1 MNSDYGFT
9 VTQTDGTMKRISYF
23 FVFFFACY
31 LSAFAQD
38 KGYSIRLTIKGL
50 RDSTCYLSHYFGYTQ
65 HLLKDTAKIDTS
77 GVLLFEGKQPLPEG
91 LYFVTLPQKR
101 RVEFIWLA
109 SEPTFSITSDTLDL
123 IGNAR
128 VEGSQENID
137 YFAYLKYVKT
147 QTDQMEAIRTFG
159 GGPSDNNPML
169 QQRLRTFRNEMY
181 SYLNRLASDYGN
193 RLIGKYIRAVAE
205 PRLPMPPR
213 YANGGYDT
221 AFVSRAVR
229 QHFFDNIDFSD
240 ERMVRSPFLQRRL
253 DTYFDRVAIPQIDS
267 LKAACDRI
275 ISLASANK
283 EVLRYTVWNMSN
295 LFETAKIIGTDAI
308 FVHLAE
314 EYYLKGKVETDSSVL
329 KNLAERVKTLKP
341 LLIGETMPP
350 LVLTDPN
357 DKIHSLQNLSTNLT
371 FVVFYDPLCQKCRA
385 KMPKLIDFYKKHK
398 TESISLYAVM
408 VERNEKLW
416 KNMLDEFKI
425 KDLWINVWDKTGK
438 INYKKDFDIY
448 GTPVIY
454 VLNKEKKIVLKRL
467 EVEQLEAVLEL
478 YNQNKL
484 ATVSTKK

>member
-1 MNSDYGFT
+1 MNSDYGLT
-9 VTQTDGTMKRISYF
+9 VTQTDGTMKRISC
-23 FVFFFACY
+23 FFAFFLTCY
-31 LSAFAQD
+31 LSAFAQE
-38 KGYSIRLTIKGL
+38 KGYSIKLTIKGL

-65 HLLKDTAKIDTS
+65 HLVKDTAKIDTS

-101 RVEFIWLA
+101 KVEFIWLA

-123 IGNAR
+123 IGNAQ

-147 QTDQMEAIRTFG
+147 QTDQMEAMRAFG
-159 GGPSDNNPML
+159 GGQNDNNPML

-275 ISLASANK
+275 ASLASANK
-283 EVLRYTVWNMSN
+283 EVLRYTVWNISN
-295 LFETAKIIGTDAI
+295 LFETTKIIGADAI
-308 FVHLAE
+308 FVHIAE

-341 LLIGETMPP
+341 LLIGQPMPP

-357 DKIHSLQNLSTNLT
+357 NKIHSLQNLSTDLT

-385 KMPKLIDFYKKHK
+385 KMPKLIDFYKQHK
-398 TESISLYAVM
+398 AASVSLFAVM
-408 VERNEKLW
+408 VDRNESLW
-416 KNMLDEFKI
+416 KNMLNEFKI

-454 VLNKEKKIVLKRL
+454 VLNKEKKIIFKRL
-467 EVEQLEAVLEL
+467 EVEQLEAVMKL

-484 ATVSTKK
+484 ATVSAKK

>member
-1 MNSDYGFT
+1 
-9 VTQTDGTMKRISYF
+9 MKRISYF
-23 FVFFFACY
+23 LVFFFTCY
-31 LSAFAQD
+31 FSAFSQD
-38 KGYSIRLTIKGL
+38 KGYSIKLTIKGL

-65 HLLKDTAKIDTS
+65 HLVKDTAKLDAS

-101 RVEFIWLA
+101 KVEFIWIA
-109 SEPTFSITSDTLDL
+109 SEPIFSIASDTLDF
-123 IGNAR
+123 ISNAQ

-137 YFAYLKYVKT
+137 YFAYLKYVKI
-147 QTDQMEAIRTFG
+147 QTDQMESMQAFG
-159 GGPSDNNPML
+159 GGPKDNNPMV
-169 QQRLRTFRNEMY
+169 QQRLRTLRNELY
-181 SYLNRLASDYGN
+181 SYLNRLATEYGN
-193 RLIGKYIRAVAE
+193 RLVGKYIKAVAE

-267 LKAACDRI
+267 LKTACDRI
-275 ISLASANK
+275 VALASANK
-283 EVLRYTVWNMSN
+283 EVLRYTVWSMSN

-308 FVHLAE
+308 FVHIAE

-341 LLIGETMPP
+341 LLIGQPMPP
-350 LVLTDPN
+350 LILTDPN
-357 DKIHSLQNLSTNLT
+357 NKIHSLQNLSTDLT

-398 TESISLYAVM
+398 AESVSLFAVM
-408 VERNEKLW
+408 VERNEGLW
-416 KNMLDEFKI
+416 KNMLNEFKI

-454 VLNKEKKIVLKRL
+454 VLNKEKKIILKRL
-467 EVEQLEAVLEL
+467 EVDQLDAVMEL
-478 YNQNKL
+478 YKRNKL
-484 ATVSTKK
+484 AVASTKK